1 MGKHRKKSRRAHH
14 ERKTAAGTAGLYHII
29 AVIAMGKYRKNPV
42 GSIMGGKRLPAL
54 LKPAWKIPQP
64 ENAKRLRD
72 MGEDIIAYCRLP
84 TDNMQS
90 AACCRCKP

>member
-1 MGKHRKKSRRAHH
+1 MS
-14 ERKTAAGTAGLYHII
+14 E
-29 AVIAMGKYRKNPV
+29 
-42 GSIMGGKRLPAL
+42 KRLPAL